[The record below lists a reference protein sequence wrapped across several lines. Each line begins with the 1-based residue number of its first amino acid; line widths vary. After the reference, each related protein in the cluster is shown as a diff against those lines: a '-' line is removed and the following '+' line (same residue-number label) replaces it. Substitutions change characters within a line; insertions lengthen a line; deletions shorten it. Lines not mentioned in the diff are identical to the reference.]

1 MFYFQNFPFLCTSYS
16 NNWLKQV
23 KRKLSEHA
31 HKGISMV
38 SDIKYFP
45 DLPIAM
51 ESSPRLQNLDLS
63 PTSDKKCTGGRYDV
77 SGWLLLWSTY
87 EHHCHQYHRHS
98 FAHSCPSLKLIKC
111 FLFSDAVK
119 WKFIF
124 GGNVEKAA
132 AKSWHCQNIV
142 DLLTPFLTCSTQC
155 QLIIFFRA
163 PVNLHFSSIYIFW
176 LVKCDGINHHIRW
189 HVIIA
194 MLDIINI
201 HQTSPISLWVVKLSA
216 PT

>member
-1 MFYFQNFPFLCTSYS
+1 MNTTVT
-16 NNWLKQV
+16 NIIV
-23 KRKLSEHA
+23 ILSIILA
-31 HKGISMV
+31 S
-38 SDIKYFP
+38 
-45 DLPIAM
+45 
-51 ESSPRLQNLDLS
+51 
-63 PTSDKKCTGGRYDV
+63 
-77 SGWLLLWSTY
+77 
-87 EHHCHQYHRHS
+87 
-98 FAHSCPSLKLIKC
+98 SLKLIKC

-142 DLLTPFLTCSTQC
+142 DILTPFLTCSTQC
-155 QLIIFFRA
+155 QWILFFRA
-163 PVNLHFSSIYIFW
+163 SLNLHFSSIYIFW

-201 HQTSPISLWVVKLSA
+201 HQTSPIALWVVKLLA
-216 PT
+216 PTYHPLRSINPISVPSLQRSEETSKILLKHCKGCHAIFIIWVSLTL